1 MSLSFLGFLSII
13 CALLVTLNKVRYKWL
28 VTPTGFK
35 NNPKVAIAFYS
46 VLGAALI
53 ISGFV
58 NISYI
63 NYFILPAFVLFLSLL
78 TILVINSKRSN
89 EAS

>member
-1 MSLSFLGFLSII
+1 MI
-13 CALLVTLNKVRYKWL
+13 CALLVTTNKDKYKWL

-35 NNPKVAIAFYS
+35 NDPKIAIAFYS
-46 VLGAALI
+46 ILGAVLM

-78 TILVINSKRSN
+78 TILIINSKKSN